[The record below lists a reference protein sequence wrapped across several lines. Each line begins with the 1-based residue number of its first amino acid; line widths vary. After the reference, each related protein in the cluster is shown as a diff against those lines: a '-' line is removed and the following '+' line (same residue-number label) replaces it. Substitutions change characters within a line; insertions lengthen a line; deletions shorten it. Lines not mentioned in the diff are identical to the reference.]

1 MKINKAY
8 KFRLEPNAEQEFILN
23 NLVGSARFVWNQVL
37 AVSFE
42 MFAKNEFINA
52 TNLVNKIM
60 DIKANPEFAFLKTS
74 SNAVSLQQKIRDLAS
89 AWSRFFDSKVHARL
103 KENKKKPKKPKFFKL
118 ADGTEIQLRPLM
130 PRFKRKSDGCDSI
143 RLVQFDKYCRVEG
156 NRVKLPNGVG
166 FVKFRKSQDILG
178 IIKNV
183 TISKKSG
190 HWYVSFGTERELE
203 QNPIHPSKTAI
214 GIDLG
219 VSKLVTGSNGQCF
232 KPKSSFKANQGKLA
246 KLQRQL
252 SRKVLFS
259 QNWKKQNRKIQKLH
273 HHIAN
278 IRHDYLHKITTA
290 ISKNHAMIACEDL
303 KVANMSKSASGSATQ
318 HGRNVKAK
326 SGLNKSILDQGWGM
340 MIDMLE
346 YKQHWQGG
354 VLIKVNPRYTSQTC
368 FECKHIAKENRQTQA
383 KFECVKCGHK
393 ANADVNAAK
402 NILSAGHAVLSAEG
416 GCSKGRPMKQKTSDT
431 VRMLPKSLCF

>member
-8 KFRLEPNAEQEFILN
+8 KFRLEPNAEQEVILN

-219 VSKLVTGSNGQCF
+219 ITKFITTSNADVIQ
-232 KPKSSFKANQGKLA
+232 PKNSFKTNQAKLA

-273 HHIAN
+273 HHITN
-278 IRHDYLHKITTA
+278 VRHDYLHKITTN
-290 ISKNHAMIACEDL
+290 ISKNHAMIVCEDL
-303 KVANMSKSASGSATQ
+303 KVVNMSRSASGTLENK
-318 HGRNVKAK
+318 GRNVKAK
-326 SGLNKSILDQGWGM
+326 SGLNKSILDQGWSM
-340 MIDMLE
+340 ALTMLE
-346 YKQHWQGG
+346 YKQQWQGG
-354 VLIKVNPRYTSQTC
+354 LLIKVNPRYTSQTC
-368 FECKHIAKENRQTQA
+368 FKCKHVAKENRRTQA
-383 KFECVKCGHK
+383 KFECVECGYI
-393 ANADVNAAK
+393 ANADVNAAR
-402 NILSAGHAVLSAEG
+402 NILAAGHAVLSVEG
-416 GCSKGRPMKQKTSDT
+416 RCSKGRPLKQKTCDGREK
-431 VRMLPKSLCF
+431 VA

>member
-8 KFRLEPNAEQEFILN
+8 KFRLEPNAEQEVILN

-89 AWSRFFDSKVHARL
+89 AWSRFFDPKVHARL

-190 HWYVSFGTERELE
+190 HWYVSFGTERELA
-203 QNPIHPSKTAI
+203 QNPIHPSKTAV

-219 VSKLVTGSNGQCF
+219 VAKLIATSDGQVI
-232 KPKSSFKANQGKLA
+232 KPKNSFKANQIKLA
-246 KLQRQL
+246 ALQRQL

-259 QNWKKQNRKIQKLH
+259 QNWKKHNRKIQKLH

-278 IRHDYLHKITTA
+278 IRHDYLHKITTT

-303 KVANMSKSASGSATQ
+303 KVANMSKSASGSMEKK
-318 HGRNVKAK
+318 GKNVKAK

-340 MIDMLE
+340 MVNMLE
-346 YKQHWQGG
+346 YKQQWQGG
-354 VLIKVNPRYTSQTC
+354 LLIKVNPRYTSQTC
-368 FECKHIAKENRQTQA
+368 FKCKHVAKENRRTQA
-383 KFECVKCGHK
+383 KFECVECGYI
-393 ANADVNAAK
+393 ANADVNAAR
-402 NILSAGHAVLSAEG
+402 NILAAGHAVLSAEG
-416 GCSKGRPMKQKTSDT
+416 GCGKGRPLKQKTCDIREK
-431 VRMLPKSLCF
+431 VA

>member
-8 KFRLEPNAEQEFILN
+8 KFRLEPNVDQQVILN
-23 NLVGSARFVWNQVL
+23 NLVGSARFVWNQML
-37 AVSFE
+37 ALSFE

-60 DIKANPEFAFLKTS
+60 DLKNNPDFAFLKTS
-74 SNAVSLQQKIRDLAS
+74 SNAVSLQQKVRDLAS
-89 AWSRFFDSKVHARL
+89 SWSRFFDPKVHARL
-103 KENKKKPKKPKFFKL
+103 KENKKKPRKPKFFTL
-118 ADGTEIQLRPLM
+118 TDGTEIQRRPLM

-143 RLVQFDKYCRVEG
+143 RLVQFDKYCKVEG

-166 FVKFRKSQDILG
+166 FVKFRKSQEIIG
-178 IIKNV
+178 TIKNV

-190 HWYVSFGTERELE
+190 RWYVSFGTEQELK
-203 QNPIHPSKTAI
+203 QNPIHPSTSAI

-219 VSKLVTGSNGQCF
+219 ITKLISTSDGQYIKSKN
-232 KPKSSFKANQGKLA
+232 SFKANQIKLA
-246 KLQRQL
+246 VLQRQL
-252 SRKVLFS
+252 SRRILFS

-278 IRHDYLHKITTA
+278 IRHDYLHKISTD
-290 ISKNHAMIACEDL
+290 ISKNHAMIVCEDL
-303 KVANMSKSASGSATQ
+303 KVANMSKSARGSIDKK
-318 HGRNVKAK
+318 GKNVKAK

-340 MIDMLE
+340 MVNMLE

-354 VLIKVNPRYTSQTC
+354 LLIKINPQYTSQTC

-383 KFECVKCGHK
+383 RFECVKCGHI
-393 ANADVNAAK
+393 ANADVNAAC
-402 NILSAGHAVLSAEG
+402 NILAAGHAVLSVEG
-416 GCSKGRPMKQKTSDT
+416 GRGKGRPLKQKTCGLREK
-431 VRMLPKSLCF
+431 VA

>member
-8 KFRLEPNAEQEFILN
+8 QFRLEPNVEQQIILN
-23 NLVGSARFVWNQVL
+23 NLVGSARFVWNQML
-37 AVSFE
+37 AISFE

-60 DIKANPEFAFLKTS
+60 DLKNNPDFSFLKS
-74 SNAVSLQQKIRDLAS
+74 QSNAVSLQQKIRDLAS
-89 AWSRFFDSKVHARL
+89 AWSRFFDPKVHARL
-103 KENKKKPKKPKFFKL
+103 KENKKKPRKPKFFKL
-118 ADGTEIQLRPLM
+118 ANGMEIPLRPLM

-166 FVKFRKSQDILG
+166 FVKFRKSQDIIG
-178 IIKNV
+178 TIKNI

-190 HWYVSFGTERELE
+190 HWYVSFGCERELD
-203 QNPIHPSKTAI
+203 QNPIHPSTSAI

-219 VSKLVTGSNGQCF
+219 ITKLITTSEGQHIN
-232 KPKSSFKANQGKLA
+232 PKNSFKSNQVKLA

-259 QNWKKQNRKIQKLH
+259 QNWQKQNRKIQKLH

-278 IRHDYLHKITTA
+278 IRHDYLHKITTN
-290 ISKNHAMIACEDL
+290 ISKNHAMIVVEDL
-303 KVANMSKSASGSATQ
+303 KVVNMSKSASGSAVQ

-326 SGLNKSILDQGWGM
+326 SGLNKLILDQGWGM
-340 MIDMLE
+340 MVDMLE

-354 VLIKVNPRYTSQTC
+354 LLIKINPRYTSQTC
-368 FECKHIAKENRQTQA
+368 SQCQHIAKENRRSQA
-383 KFECVKCGHK
+383 RFECVKCTYV
-393 ANADVNAAK
+393 ANADFNAAR
-402 NILSAGHAVLSAEG
+402 NILAAGHAVLSAEG
-416 GCSKGRPMKQKTSDT
+416 GCGKGRPMKQKTCGLREKAT
-431 VRMLPKSLCF
+431 

>member
-8 KFRLEPNAEQEFILN
+8 KFRLEPNAEQEVVLN
-23 NLVGSARFVWNQVL
+23 NLVGSARFVWNQIL

-60 DIKANPEFAFLKTS
+60 DLKNNPDFAFLKIHA
-74 SNAVSLQQKIRDLAS
+74 NAVSLQQKVRDLAS
-89 AWSRFFDSKVHARL
+89 AWSRFFDPKVHARL

-118 ADGTEIQLRPLM
+118 SDGTEIQLRPLM
-130 PRFKRKSDGCDSI
+130 PRFKRKSDGRDSI
-143 RLVQFDKYCRVEG
+143 RLVQFDKYCRIEG
-156 NRVKLPNGVG
+156 NRVKLPNGIG
-166 FVKFRKSQDILG
+166 LVKFRKSQDIIG
-178 IIKNV
+178 SIKNI

-190 HWYVSFGTERELE
+190 HWYVSFGTERELPE
-203 QNPIHPSKTAI
+203 NPTHPSKSAI

-219 VSKLVTGSNGQCF
+219 ITKLITTSDGETIQ
-232 KPKSSFKANQGKLA
+232 PKNSFKANQVKLA
-246 KLQRQL
+246 KLQRGL
-252 SRKVLFS
+252 AKKVKFS
-259 QNWKKQNRKIQKLH
+259 ENWKKQNHKIQKLH

-278 IRHDYLHKITTA
+278 IRHDHLHKITTS

-303 KVANMSKSASGSATQ
+303 KVANMSKSASGTMDNK
-318 HGRNVKAK
+318 GRHVKAK

-354 VLIKVNPRYTSQTC
+354 LLIKVNPHYTSQTC
-368 FECKHIAKENRQTQA
+368 FQCKHATKENRRTQA
-383 KFECVKCGHK
+383 KFECVKCGYIT
-393 ANADVNAAK
+393 NADVNAAR
-402 NILSAGHAVLSAEG
+402 NILAAGHAVLSVEG
-416 GCSKGRPMKQKTSDT
+416 GCGKGRPVKQKTCDIREK
-431 VRMLPKSLCF
+431 VA

>member
-8 KFRLEPNAEQEFILN
+8 KFRLEPNAEQEVILN

-203 QNPIHPSKTAI
+203 QNPIHPSKTAV

-219 VSKLVTGSNGQCF
+219 VAKLIATSDGQVI
-232 KPKSSFKANQGKLA
+232 KPKNSFKANQIKLA

-278 IRHDYLHKITTA
+278 IRHDYLHKISTD
-290 ISKNHAMIACEDL
+290 ISKNHAMIVCEDL
-303 KVANMSKSASGSATQ
+303 KVANMSKSASGSMEKK
-318 HGRNVKAK
+318 GKNVKAK
-326 SGLNKSILDQGWGM
+326 SGLNKSILDQGWSM
-340 MIDMLE
+340 ALTMLE
-346 YKQHWQGG
+346 YKQQWQGG
-354 VLIKVNPRYTSQTC
+354 LLIKVNPRYTSQTC
-368 FECKHIAKENRQTQA
+368 FECKHVAKENRRTQA
-383 KFECVKCGHK
+383 KFECVECGYI
-393 ANADVNAAK
+393 ANADVNAAR
-402 NILSAGHAVLSAEG
+402 NILAAGHAVLSVEG
-416 GCSKGRPMKQKTSDT
+416 RCSKGRPLKQKTCDGREK
-431 VRMLPKSLCF
+431 VA

>member
-8 KFRLEPNAEQEFILN
+8 KFRLEPNAEQQIILN
-23 NLVGSARFVWNQVL
+23 NLVGSARFVWNQML
-37 AVSFE
+37 AISFE

-60 DIKANPEFAFLKTS
+60 DLKNNPDFDFLRTHA
-74 SNAVSLQQKIRDLAS
+74 NAVSLQQKVRDLAS
-89 AWSRFFDSKVHARL
+89 AWSRFFDPKVHARL
-103 KENKKKPKKPKFFKL
+103 KENKKKPRKPKFFKL
-118 ADGTEIQLRPLM
+118 ANGMEIPLRPLM

-166 FVKFRKSQDILG
+166 FVKFRKSQDIIG
-178 IIKNV
+178 TIKNV

-190 HWYVSFGTERELE
+190 HWYVSFGTETQLTE
-203 QNPIHPSKTAI
+203 NPRHPATSAI
-214 GIDLG
+214 GLDMGIT
-219 VSKLVTGSNGQCF
+219 KLITTSDGQTI
-232 KPKSSFKANQGKLA
+232 KPKNSFKANQIKLA
-246 KLQRQL
+246 ALQRQL

-259 QNWKKQNRKIQKLH
+259 QNWKKQKNKIQKLH

-278 IRHDYLHKITTA
+278 IRHDYLHKITTN
-290 ISKNHAMIACEDL
+290 ISKNHAMIVVEDL
-303 KVANMSKSASGSATQ
+303 KVVNMSKSASGSAVQ

-340 MIDMLE
+340 MVDMIE

-354 VLIKVNPRYTSQTC
+354 LLIKINPRYTSQTC
-368 FECKHIAKENRQTQA
+368 SQCQHIAKENRRSQA
-383 KFECVKCGHK
+383 RFECVKCTYV
-393 ANADVNAAK
+393 ANADFNAAR
-402 NILSAGHAVLSAEG
+402 NILAAGHAVLSAEG
-416 GCSKGRPMKQKTSDT
+416 GCGKGRPMKQKTCGLREKAT
-431 VRMLPKSLCF
+431 

>member
-8 KFRLEPNAEQEFILN
+8 KFRLEPNAEQEVILN

-130 PRFKRKSDGCDSI
+130 PRFKRKSDGRDSI

-219 VSKLVTGSNGQCF
+219 VAKLIATSDGQVI
-232 KPKSSFKANQGKLA
+232 KPKNSFKANQGKLA

-278 IRHDYLHKITTA
+278 IRHDYLHKISTD
-290 ISKNHAMIACEDL
+290 ISKNHAMIVCEDL
-303 KVANMSKSASGSATQ
+303 KVVNMLGSASGTLENK
-318 HGRNVKAK
+318 GRNVKAK

-346 YKQHWQGG
+346 YKQHWHGG
-354 VLIKVNPRYTSQTC
+354 LLIKVDPRYTSQTC
-368 FECKHIAKENRQTQA
+368 FECKHVAKENRQTQA
-383 KFECVKCGHK
+383 KFECVECGYI
-393 ANADVNAAK
+393 ANADVNAAR
-402 NILSAGHAVLSAEG
+402 NILAAGHAVLSVEG
-416 GCSKGRPMKQKTSDT
+416 GCSKGRPLKQKTCDGREK
-431 VRMLPKSLCF
+431 VA

>member
-8 KFRLEPNAEQEFILN
+8 KFRLEPNVEQQIILN

-89 AWSRFFDSKVHARL
+89 AWSRFFDPKVHARL

-166 FVKFRKSQDILG
+166 FVKFRKSQDIIG
-178 IIKNV
+178 VIKNT

-190 HWYVSFGTERELE
+190 HWYVSFGTEHEVE
-203 QNPIHPSKTAI
+203 TPHHPSNTAI

-278 IRHDYLHKITTA
+278 IRHDYLHKISTD
-290 ISKNHAMIACEDL
+290 ISKNHAMIVCEDL
-303 KVANMSKSASGSATQ
+303 KVVNMSRSASGTLENK
-318 HGRNVKAK
+318 GRNVKAK
-326 SGLNKSILDQGWGM
+326 SELNKSILDQGWGM
-340 MIDMLE
+340 MIDMMD
-346 YKQHWQGG
+346 YKQQWHGG
-354 VLIKVNPRYTSQTC
+354 LLIKVDPRYTSQTC
-368 FECKHIAKENRQTQA
+368 FKCKHVAKENRRTQA
-383 KFECVKCGHK
+383 EFECVECGHQE
-393 ANADVNAAK
+393 NADINAAK
-402 NILSAGHAVLSAEG
+402 NILSAGHAVLSVEG
-416 GCSKGRPMKQKTSDT
+416 GCSKSRPLKQKTCGLREKVT
-431 VRMLPKSLCF
+431 